1 MVSMTGKGGLR
12 RVPGWLALRNLLFR
26 SHTVGQEGTPSVE
39 PLTASASSQKDP
51 APIGREDLG
60 ERPAPIV
67 RVRDLSKALDGV
79 PVLDR
84 VSLDIAAGEQVCVI
98 GSTGCGKTVL
108 TKHFNGLL
116 MPDSGT
122 VEVCGVNV
130 AEAEERELYELRKK
144 IGYVF
149 QGNALFASQ
158 TVYENVSVPLRA
170 DPYDVPA
177 RNESEIQQKVAKAL
191 RDVGLGEEFF
201 HRHPGELSGGQ
212 RKRVAVARAI
222 VGQPPIVVYDEPTT
236 GLDPEYTEIILELI
250 ERLYR
255 QTGNTTIVISHEK
268 KIMKALGRVVFVRDR
283 KIYFDG
289 SYRDF
294 ATSGD
299 SAIRRFLAE
308 DVVGVRLRALSM
320 QKTP

>member
-1 MVSMTGKGGLR
+1 LAAEGI
-12 RVPGWLALRNLLFR
+12 PGSAPVADPAP
-26 SHTVGQEGTPSVE
+26 TGQEG
-39 PLTASASSQKDP
+39 AA
-51 APIGREDLG
+51 
-60 ERPAPIV
+60 ERTTPIV
-67 RVRDLSKALDGV
+67 RVRDLCKSLDGV
-79 PVLDR
+79 PVLDH
-84 VSLDIAAGEQVCVI
+84 VSLDIAPGEQLCVI

-130 AEAEERELYELRKK
+130 AEADEGELYGLRKK

-158 TVYENVSVPLRA
+158 DIFENVSVPLRA

-177 RNESEIQQKVAKAL
+177 KNESEIERKVAKAL
-191 RDVGLGEEFF
+191 QDVGLGEEYF
-201 HRHPGELSGGQ
+201 RRLPSELSGGQ

-222 VGQPPIVVYDEPTT
+222 VGEPPILVYDEPTT

-250 ERLYR
+250 EQLYKK
-255 QTGNTTIVISHEK
+255 THNTTIVISHEK
-268 KIMKALGRVVFVRDR
+268 KIMKALGRVVFLRDR
-283 KIYFDG
+283 KVYFDG

-294 ATSGD
+294 AASDDPAT
-299 SAIRRFLAE
+299 RRFLAE
-308 DVVGVRLRALSM
+308 DAVGHRLRAAAL
-320 QKTP
+320 QKTG